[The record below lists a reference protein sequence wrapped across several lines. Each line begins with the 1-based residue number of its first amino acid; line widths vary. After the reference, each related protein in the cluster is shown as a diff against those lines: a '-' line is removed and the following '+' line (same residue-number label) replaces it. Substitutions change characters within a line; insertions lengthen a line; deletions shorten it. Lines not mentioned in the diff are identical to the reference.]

1 MLVATGRR
9 DTTTSTVVVSPGG
22 GCLLVDPAWEVDELE
37 ALADDLDDL
46 GLRPAAGLSTHA
58 HFDHLLWHHRFGDV
72 PRWAS
77 AETARRA
84 AAGQDAILDELG
96 PWRVDLQALVG
107 RVRAV
112 EPGADGSA
120 AILPWPGPRV
130 ELLVHDGHIPGHTA
144 AWLPEQRILLA
155 GDMLS
160 DVEPPLPEDGPDPVA
175 AYARGLDALEPLVRR
190 AAWVVPGHGHPG
202 QDAAARLAHDRRF
215 VEALAAGR
223 TPDDPCVTV
232 G

>member
-1 MLVATGRR
+1 MLVATGRL
-9 DTTTSTVVVSPGG
+9 DTTTSTVVVSTGG
-22 GCLLVDPAWEVDELE
+22 GCLLVDPAWEIDELE
-37 ALADDLDDL
+37 ALADDLDEL
-46 GLRPAAGLSTHA
+46 GLTPVAGLSTHA
-58 HFDHLLWHHRFGDV
+58 HFDHLLWHPRFGDA

-77 AETARRA
+77 PETARRA
-84 AAGQDAILDELG
+84 ATGRDAILHELG
-96 PWRVDLQALVG
+96 PWPGELQALVG

-112 EPGADGSA
+112 EPVPDGGAA
-120 AILPWPGPRV
+120 TVPWPGPRV

-175 AYARGLDALEPLVRR
+175 DYARALDALEPLARQ
-190 AAWVVPGHGHPG
+190 AAWVIPGHGHPG
-202 QDAAARLAHDRRF
+202 QDAPARLARDRRF

-223 TPDDPCVTV
+223 PPDDPRVTAD
-232 G
+232 